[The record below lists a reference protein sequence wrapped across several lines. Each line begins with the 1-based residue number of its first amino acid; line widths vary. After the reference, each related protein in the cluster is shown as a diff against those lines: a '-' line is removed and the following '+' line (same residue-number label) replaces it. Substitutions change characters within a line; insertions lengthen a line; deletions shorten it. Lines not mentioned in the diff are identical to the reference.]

1 MTPRYPALVLLRQ
14 RPSLWFV
21 NIWADDIYWCMV
33 VQNRDSFVELCQKW
47 NMTVCVLQVSVNR
60 KITLSEH
67 IILILQQREQPRTP
81 LLPAVKKREK
91 CGNWMYLFCSHPFYW
106 SLCSDSHLFPKRG
119 KKKRLSRKTLG
130 AKNCL
135 KERCRTF
142 KKHLFSN
149 LTCGWPCIVI

>member
-14 RPSLWFV
+14 RPSVWFV

-91 CGNWMYLFCSHPFYW
+91 CTYSVHTPFTDLFAQIPICFRNEEKKSVWVEKPLVRRAAW
-106 SLCSDSHLFPKRG
+106 RSDVEPSTNIYFQIWHVVDRA
-119 KKKRLSRKTLG
+119 S
-130 AKNCL
+130 
-135 KERCRTF
+135 
-142 KKHLFSN
+142 
-149 LTCGWPCIVI
+149 